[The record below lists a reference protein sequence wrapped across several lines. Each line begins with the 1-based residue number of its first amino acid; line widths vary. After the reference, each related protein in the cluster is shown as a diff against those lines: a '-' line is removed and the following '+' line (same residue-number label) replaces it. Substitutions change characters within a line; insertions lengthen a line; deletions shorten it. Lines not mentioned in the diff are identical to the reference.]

1 MNIGEI
7 FESHFSA
14 MTKAT
19 EGLNTPF
26 DLLNYPT
33 RDKDASNFT
42 SGYAIDIAYKCPKCS
57 KERACT
63 WLFPDEDMFF
73 QDECC
78 GEFVRFVAEVEEE

>member
-1 MNIGEI
+1 MNIGDM
-7 FESHFSA
+7 FEEHFA
-14 MTKAT
+14 AVTKAT
-19 EGLNTPF
+19 EGLKTPW

-33 RDKDASNFT
+33 KDREASDFT
-42 SGYAIDIAYKCPKCS
+42 SGHAIDIAYKCRKCES
-57 KERACT
+57 ERAVT

>member
-1 MNIGEI
+1 MNIGDM
-7 FESHFSA
+7 FEEHFA
-14 MTKAT
+14 AVTKAT
-19 EGLNTPF
+19 EGLKTPW

-33 RDKDASNFT
+33 KDREASDFT
-42 SGYAIDIAYKCPKCS
+42 SGHAIDIAYKCES
-57 KERACT
+57 ERAVT